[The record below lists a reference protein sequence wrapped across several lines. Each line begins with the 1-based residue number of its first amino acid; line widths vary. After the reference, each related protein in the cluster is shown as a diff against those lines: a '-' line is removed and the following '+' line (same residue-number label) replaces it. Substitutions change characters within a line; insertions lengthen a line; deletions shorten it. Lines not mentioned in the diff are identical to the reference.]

1 MRSERGSRTEI
12 LRSAGCFAYSL
23 VALTIV
29 KLSAHDSRSELRRQ
43 TKWSGVVAREIFA
56 ALRSRARP
64 FVELSRIDVG
74 FVRRTLSARS
84 WVRSGRPRIV
94 LEIPSRSARSTFG
107 FVSQGFRVARYRFQ
121 QASSDAPFGMLG
133 SLGRVPLSGRVRCN
147 WVRSAQSCSP
157 TAAAIGFVW
166 SVERVD
172 ADPELDVS
180 VAGVAFLFFLLP
192 SAHNLRRKSISHI
205 GMIVIKRAR
214 LA

>member
-12 LRSAGCFAYSL
+12 LRSAGCFAYCL

-29 KLSAHDSRSELRRQ
+29 KLSAHDSRSDLRRQ
-43 TKWSGVVAREIFA
+43 TKWSGVVARDILA
-56 ALRSRARP
+56 AYRSRASP
-64 FVELSRIDVG
+64 VFGLPTIDVG
-74 FVRRTLSARS
+74 FVRPTLSEPS

-94 LEIPSRSARSTFG
+94 LEIPSRSSRSTFG
-107 FVSQGFRVARYRFQ
+107 FVSQGFRVARYCFQ
-121 QASSDAPFGMLG
+121 QASSDAPFAMLG
-133 SLGRVPLSGRVRCN
+133 SFRRVPLSGRVRCN
-147 WVRSAQSCSP
+147 WVRSAQSYSS

-172 ADPELDVS
+172 VDPELDVS

-192 SAHNLRRKSISHI
+192 SAHDLRRMSISHI